1 MLTLDLALITYGA
14 DGIDRVA
21 RMYLP
26 KQEGVRYI
34 ISWQKSDNIDAPR
47 ELAERDDVII
57 CRTDTRGAA
66 INRNNAIDRCTADII
81 LFADDDIIYTDQSMP
96 TVIRTFEQNP
106 DLDLACFKAIHPANP
121 KFPDN
126 ECKLHVKL
134 PKGYWVASFQMA
146 MRRESLGNLRC
157 HPAFGAGAPY
167 FEGADDSLF
176 LLAAIRR
183 GLECR
188 YFPTTICEH
197 PQLSTGTLANQ
208 SSKSLRAQGCYIA
221 LNYGLLESLLRVP
234 LKAWRVWRARQSSLP
249 RALWYLSE
257 GAFKAP
263 GVLRSG
269 HDYLW

>member
-1 MLTLDLALITYGA
+1 MMTLDVALITYGA
-14 DGIDRVA
+14 DGIDRLA

-26 KQEGVRYI
+26 EHKDVRYI
-34 ISWQKSDNIDAPR
+34 ISWQKSDNAEAPR
-47 ELAERDDVII
+47 ELTEREDVII

-106 DLDLACFKAIHPANP
+106 DLDLACFKAVHPANP
-121 KFPDN
+121 NFPKH
-126 ECKLHVKL
+126 ECRLTDRL
-134 PKGYWVASFQMA
+134 PKGYWVSSFEIA
-146 MRRESLGNLRC
+146 VRRTTLGGLRC
-157 HPAFGAGAPY
+157 HPDFGAGAPY

-183 GLECR
+183 GLNCR
-188 YFPTTICEH
+188 YFPVTICEH
-197 PQLSTGTLANQ
+197 PQFSTGNLSTLTPKA
-208 SSKSLRAQGCYIA
+208 LRAQGCFIA
-221 LNYGLLESLLRVP
+221 LSYGIMNSIIRIS

-249 RALWYLSE
+249 RALWHLTV

-269 HDYLW
+269 HKYLW